1 MRVNALELLY
11 RLQLHLVADTE
22 QELETEDREL
32 IMAIAPLF
40 REQLQAAQQQGR
52 QEEQRL
58 ILENFLRQSLGE
70 LNPEI
75 TVFLSSASTM
85 PVAEFT
91 SLLLE
96 ISTLTRD
103 ELGRQRA
110 VRLLADSIG
119 KNRT

>member
-1 MRVNALELLY
+1 MLNSESNSQ
-11 RLQLHLVADTE
+11 RLF
-22 QELETEDREL
+22 
-32 IMAIAPLF
+32 MPLF

-110 VRLLADSIG
+110 VRLLADSVG